1 MIRHSTA
8 RAAAARVAA
17 VLAAATPALASAA
30 QTPRATWWFQDPVT
44 SVAHQQ
50 INLHNYILAVCV
62 VIFVGV
68 FGVMFYSIF
77 KHRKSV
83 GHQAAQ
89 FHENTLVEV
98 VWTVIPFLILL
109 FMAYPAT
116 KTILHYKDT
125 SAPELTVKVTGY
137 QWKWGYDYL
146 QDGFGF
152 FSNLATP
159 LDQRE
164 NRAPRGENY
173 LLEVDNPL
181 VVPVDT
187 KVRVLITGA
196 DVLHAW
202 WVPAFGVKQDAIPG
216 FVRDAW
222 FRAEKVG
229 VYRGQCAE
237 LCGKEHGFMPIV
249 VDVRSKEDYA
259 KWAADQKAKV
269 APVTE
274 DPNKKWDLDELTV
287 RGQKAYAANCVACHQ
302 VNGKG
307 VPNTFPAL
315 DGSKVVKGPKAE
327 HIGIVLHGKQGTAM
341 PSFAQL
347 SDLDVAAVVTYERNA
362 WGNKTGDVIQPA
374 EVKAMRK

>member
-1 MIRHSTA
+1 MVRKSTA
-8 RAAAARVAA
+8 RVVTARSLAA
-17 VLAAATPALASAA
+17 VLALAPALAIAA
-30 QTPRATWWFQDPVT
+30 QANARSWWFQDPVT
-44 SVAHQQ
+44 EVAHRQ
-50 INLHNYILAVCV
+50 IDLHNYILLVCV

-83 GHQAAQ
+83 GHQAVQ

-116 KTILHYKDT
+116 RTILLYKDT
-125 SAPELTVKVTGY
+125 TVPELTVKVTGY

-152 FSNLATP
+152 VSTLATP
-159 LDQRE
+159 LAQIE
-164 NRAPRGENY
+164 NRAPKGENY
-173 LLEVDNPL
+173 LLEVDYPL

-187 KVRVLITGA
+187 KVRVLITAA

-249 VDVRSKEDYA
+249 VDVKSKEDYA
-259 KWAADQKAKV
+259 AWAGAQKQKV
-269 APVTE
+269 ASAD
-274 DPNKKWDLDELTV
+274 DPSRVWAVEELSA
-287 RGQKAYAANCVACHQ
+287 RGQRVYATNCLACHQ
-302 VNGKG
+302 ANGKG
-307 VPNTFPAL
+307 VPNTFPGL
-315 DGSKVVKGPKAE
+315 DGSKLVRGPKPA
-327 HIGIVLHGKQGTAM
+327 HIAIVLHGKQGTAM

-347 SDLDVAAVVTYERNA
+347 SDLDLAAVVTYERNA
-362 WGNKTGDVIQPA
+362 WSNRTGDVVQPA
-374 EVKAMRK
+374 EVKAARR